1 MRVRQR
7 TYNFLRSIFA
17 CALLML
23 GFSTGYFLSTSSETK
38 GAEKLANNILE
49 KTNKIK
55 VEDKEVEPQNV
66 MASTREVASKNIE
79 IYNEE
84 EIKDLEIE
92 YIDKYLVCGHD
103 TSNTTNAYGISKSEF
118 KKMLLEDVDKKGYKL
133 ASEEENKLTYVREH
147 DQYCREHY
155 IVKIEN
161 GIVVIYNI
169 VNEGVCI
176 KYKDTIIREETIR
189 DSLKKDLKIGIRADS
204 QDALYEILEEIES

>member
-1 MRVRQR
+1 MRVRQK
-7 TYNFLRSIFA
+7 TYNFLRTFIA
-17 CALLML
+17 CTLLML
-23 GFSTGYFLSTSSETK
+23 GFSTGYFISTKSQNNV
-38 GAEKLANNILE
+38 AEKVATNIMEETSKENLDE
-49 KTNKIK
+49 K
-55 VEDKEVEPQNV
+55 VVEPENV
-66 MASTREVASKNIE
+66 MANTSAIADKKIE
-79 IYNEE
+79 IYDED

-103 TSNTTNAYGISKSEF
+103 TSNITNAYGISKADF
-118 KKMLLEDVDKKGYKL
+118 KNMLLEDVDKKGYKL
-133 ASEEENKLTYVREH
+133 VSEEENKLTYVREH
-147 DQYCREHY
+147 DQYCTDHY

-176 KYKDTIIREETIR
+176 KYKDTIIQEETIR